1 MTRLFNSLTPGQL
14 IGLLASVQI
23 IVLVALPYAFS
34 SAPPIDVVEGL
45 VWAPHWLIGTYK
57 HPPLPSWIIELSVL
71 ITRDVILG
79 PFLASQI
86 SVAITYG
93 LVFLLGRLLMD
104 PVRAAAGTALIAAS
118 YYFTVPT
125 IEFNHNVIQL
135 PLWAGTIFIY
145 ALLRQT
151 PASWSKWVLFGLIC
165 GLGFY
170 AKYSFALL
178 IGVLL
183 ICNLV
188 EPSMRRVWL
197 SPGPYLAIGTTLI
210 VIAPHATWLWSHNFE
225 PFFYLADRAGSPTA
239 SEPLWFLGAQFVDHL
254 PMIVPLV
261 FAGLWTLKQAEEI
274 AAENTDKIFLRIV
287 TLLPVTL
294 TLIFALISNNRIKD
308 MWGMPMFTALGLLIV
323 METGRKWSIAMMRRA
338 MFASVS
344 LIMLVGV
351 GFVLHAQF
359 VFSGN
364 TPRTNWPMRELSNE
378 VHALWNSSAHSPLSI
393 IGGAPWLAGLAAV
406 ETPLRDQVIIGETL
420 DHSPWI
426 SAGDVKTKGAV
437 FLFSGT
443 RENAPSL
450 CTGRVI
456 KDILKTQIPDDQP
469 ITAFICLPSS

>member
-1 MTRLFNSLTPGQL
+1 MTRFFNSLTPGQS

-151 PASWSKWVLFGLIC
+151 PTSWSKWILIGFIS

-170 AKYSFALL
+170 AKYSYALL

-197 SPGPYLAIGTTLI
+197 SRGPYLAIGTALI
-210 VIAPHATWLWSHNFE
+210 VIAPHAIWLLRHNFE

-239 SEPLWFLGAQFVDHL
+239 SEPLWFLGAQFADHL
-254 PMIVPLV
+254 PMIVPLIFV
-261 FAGLWTLKQAEEI
+261 GLLTLKQSEKISTDKA
-274 AAENTDKIFLRIV
+274 DKIFLRIV
-287 TLLPVTL
+287 TLLPVTF
-294 TLIFALISNNRIKD
+294 TVIFALISNNRVKD
-308 MWGMPMFTALGLLIV
+308 MWGMPMFTSLGLLIV
-323 METGRKWSIAMMRRA
+323 METGREWSITMARRA
-338 MFASVS
+338 ILGSS
-344 LIMLVGV
+344 CLILLVGV
-351 GFVLHAQF
+351 GFVLHSYF
-359 VFSGN
+359 IFGGN
-364 TPRTNWPMRELSNE
+364 TPRTNWPMSALSNE
-378 VHALWNSSAHSPLSI
+378 AHALWNGSANSPLSI
-393 IGGAPWLAGLAAV
+393 IGGTPWIAGLAAV
-406 ETPLRDQVIIGETL
+406 ETPLRHNVIIGETL

-426 SAGDVKTKGAV
+426 SADDVKTKGAL
-437 FLFSGT
+437 FLFSGA
-443 RENAPSL
+443 RDIAPSL
-450 CTGRVI
+450 CKGRVV

>member
-1 MTRLFNSLTPGQL
+1 MTRFFNSLTPGQL
-14 IGLLASVQI
+14 VGVLAIFQI
-23 IVLVALPYAFS
+23 IVLVTLPYAFS

-71 ITRDVILG
+71 ITRDVIFG

-93 LVFLLGRLLMD
+93 LIFLLGRLLMD
-104 PVRAAAGTALIAAS
+104 PVRAATGTALIAAS
-118 YYFTVPT
+118 FYFTVPT

-145 ALLRQT
+145 ALLRKT

-183 ICNLV
+183 LASLV
-188 EPSMRRVWL
+188 EASMRSVWL
-197 SPGPYLAIGTTLI
+197 TVGPYLAMGTALI
-210 VIAPHATWLWSHNFE
+210 VIAPHVIWLISHNFE
-225 PFFYLADRAGSPTA
+225 PFYYLADRAGSPTA
-239 SEPLWFLGAQFVDHL
+239 SEPLWFLGAQFADHV
-254 PMIVPLV
+254 PMIIPLLFV
-261 FAGLWTLKQAEEI
+261 GFWTLKQAEKIPTEH
-274 AAENTDKIFLRIV
+274 TDKAFLRIV

-294 TLIFALISNNRIKD
+294 TVIFALISNNRIKD
-308 MWGMPMFTALGLLIV
+308 MWGMSMFTALGLLIV

-359 VFSGN
+359 VFGGN

-378 VHALWNSSAHSPLSI
+378 VHTLWKSSTYSPLSI
-393 IGGAPWLAGLAAV
+393 IGGTPWLAGLAAV

-426 SAGDVKTKGAV
+426 SAEELKTKGVV
-437 FLFSGT
+437 FLFSGA
-443 RENAPSL
+443 RENAPAL
-450 CTGRVI
+450 CSGPVL
-456 KDILKTQIPDDQP
+456 KDILKTQTPDGQQ
-469 ITAFICLPSS
+469 ITAFMCLPSS